1 MFSHKNIN
9 QTHRNNCLQYTFA
22 RYFYNAS
29 ELYIVISNLCFFP
42 AYKQILN
49 TYRNTRNTRYTKY
62 TAYHQKK
69 NNNNKQ
75 NRINANENE
84 IRIPAHLY
92 ALSHMSYTQYSL
104 TNQHEHETTTN
115 ETLQSNGRTA
125 REGVPTYTQT
135 YTHRHP
141 YIYAYTHTHTP
152 TVTQPRGSLSLSQSD
167 THFMLQPTRPYSLS
181 LSLLLSCS
189 LSFCLTQTSSLRPL
203 IELLAAVCRNT
214 FNKNEKKNTQTKE
227 QRKSLL
233 ILTKKLSKK
242 NQ

>member
-1 MFSHKNIN
+1 MFLSCVQAN
-9 QTHRNNCLQYTFA
+9 T
-22 RYFYNAS
+22 
-29 ELYIVISNLCFFP
+29 EYISK
-42 AYKQILN
+42 YQKYQIYQI
-49 TYRNTRNTRYTKY
+49 YRIPS
-62 TAYHQKK
+62 KK
-69 NNNNKQ
+69 KNNNKQ

-104 TNQHEHETTTN
+104 TNQHEHKTTIN

-135 YTHRHP
+135 YTHTDIHTHNP
-141 YIYAYTHTHTP
+141 TSTHTHTHTYSDP
-152 TVTQPRGSLSLSQSD
+152 AAWLSLFLKV
-167 THFMLQPTRPYSLS
+167 THISCCNKPVPYSLS

-214 FNKNEKKNTQTKE
+214 FNKNEKNTQTKE

>member
-1 MFSHKNIN
+1 MNTKQQQKMKHY
-9 QTHRNNCLQYTFA
+9 RVMG
-22 RYFYNAS
+22 
-29 ELYIVISNLCFFP
+29 ELHVRVC
-42 AYKQILN
+42 
-49 TYRNTRNTRYTKY
+49 
-62 TAYHQKK
+62 
-69 NNNNKQ
+69 
-75 NRINANENE
+75 
-84 IRIPAHLY
+84 
-92 ALSHMSYTQYSL
+92 
-104 TNQHEHETTTN
+104 QH
-115 ETLQSNGRTA
+115 
-125 REGVPTYTQT
+125 
-135 YTHRHP
+135 THRHTHTDTP
-141 YIYAYTHTHTP
+141 TSTHTHTHIP

-214 FNKNEKKNTQTKE
+214 FNKNEKNTQTKE